1 MADDKKKSSGG
12 GGGGKNNMF
21 GVGAI
26 VGILIGV
33 FVGWIIP
40 VPSVIEQKTTA
51 IKSAAKQTE
60 IDVRKKTADKM
71 RKGAD
76 KVETDDK
83 APDPDAK
90 PKE

>member
-1 MADDKKKSSGG
+1 MADDKKKSC
-12 GGGGKNNMF
+12 GGGKNNMF

-60 IDVRKKTADKM
+60 IDARKAAADKL
-71 RKGAD
+71 RRTAEGVD
-76 KVETDDK
+76 TDDK
-83 APDPDAK
+83 TKDPDYK
-90 PKE
+90 PNE